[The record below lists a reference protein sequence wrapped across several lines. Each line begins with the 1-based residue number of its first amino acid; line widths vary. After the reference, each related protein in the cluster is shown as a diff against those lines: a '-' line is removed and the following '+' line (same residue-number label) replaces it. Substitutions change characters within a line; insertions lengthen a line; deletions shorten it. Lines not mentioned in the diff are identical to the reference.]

1 MYTYV
6 HLQVAEMA
14 DVVKIYDKYVNKLV
28 KSLPMDDTCFIAT
41 LSAKGLLPGNN
52 ESVIIEL
59 STPAEKAAYFLSHVI
74 KPALDIDDCYDFNI
88 LLSIMQDCGYHHV
101 QNLCCNIQSDIRNL
115 DKGNYIYA

>member
-1 MYTYV
+1 
-6 HLQVAEMA
+6 
-14 DVVKIYDKYVNKLV
+14 
-28 KSLPMDDTCFIAT
+28 MDDTCFIAK

-52 ESVIIEL
+52 ESVIIDL

-88 LLSIMQDCGYHHV
+88 LLSIMQDCSYHHV

-115 DKGNYIYA
+115 DKGNYIYV